1 MVEPQQIRQTLSKA
15 ERLHGY
21 NAINTLF
28 ANGKSFY
35 IHPFKVVFADR
46 KAEEG
51 GFGVRI
57 LISVSKKKFKNA
69 VDRNRI
75 KRLIREAWRLNK
87 QPIIDS
93 SSSGYRPVDIAL
105 IYTGQQKPEF
115 ILIQKK
121 IKAII
126 KRLIQDYEVAD

>member
-1 MVEPQQIRQTLSKA
+1 MEEPQQIRQTLSKA
-15 ERLHGY
+15 ERLHGH
-21 NAINTLF
+21 NAISALF
-28 ANGKSFY
+28 ASGKSFY
-35 IHPFKVVFADR
+35 LHPFKVVFVDR

-51 GFGVRI
+51 SPEVRV

-87 QPIIDS
+87 QPIIDP
-93 SSSGYRPVDIAL
+93 SSSGYRRIDMAL

-126 KRLIQDYEVAD
+126 KRLIQDYEVAN